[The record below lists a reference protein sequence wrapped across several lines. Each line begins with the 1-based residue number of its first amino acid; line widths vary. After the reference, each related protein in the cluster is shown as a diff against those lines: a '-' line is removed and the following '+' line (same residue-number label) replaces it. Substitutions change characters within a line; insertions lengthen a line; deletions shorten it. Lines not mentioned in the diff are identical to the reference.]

1 MAELFPKSLADKI
14 DSHSVYKTYERWPE
28 LAKEGLQSDV
38 GLGSTKFSKACFM
51 GMGGSAAGG
60 DIVAG
65 WLADRPGVEM
75 MVYKGHMPVRNM
87 KGTLAVACSASG
99 DTAETV
105 EMLHTAVDMGAT
117 VVSISG
123 GGALMEIS
131 RKLRIH
137 HIKMPKVVAPRYM
150 LPFIVFAA
158 VAVVDSG
165 LGLGSRKE
173 ARDSL
178 ADMIVEGGELGL
190 HVPFNKNPSKKLAS
204 KLLKKTPAI
213 YGDRIVRGVGNRFKN
228 VMNENSKKHSQF
240 DGLPDAFHNEI
251 EAWEDPGTDFLPI
264 FLRHTGE
271 KEFDR
276 ERTDKMAKILSGSGK
291 GPVQV
296 RGRGTWTLSQLVTM
310 AYRLDMTSY
319 YAALGL
325 RRDPFP
331 TALIDRLKK

>member
-1 MAELFPKSLADKI
+1 
-14 DSHSVYKTYERWPE
+14 
-28 LAKEGLQSDV
+28 
-38 GLGSTKFSKACFM
+38 
-51 GMGGSAAGG
+51 
-60 DIVAG
+60 
-65 WLADRPGVEM
+65 
-75 MVYKGHMPVRNM
+75 
-87 KGTLAVACSASG
+87 
-99 DTAETV
+99 
-105 EMLHTAVDMGAT
+105 
-117 VVSISG
+117 
-123 GGALMEIS
+123 MEIS